1 LPILHPSQPLLIRRK
16 KRRTR
21 ISRLNP
27 FPPFVRRAF
36 GFLLVGTA
44 FLLNACSWF
53 APKRAAHV
61 NRREIELR
69 IRDRIEAAGG
79 PRVWV
84 KIHPGAPFPPER
96 ADTATEV
103 VVADGAI
110 DAVLSAIRQE
120 AKTAGLV
127 CIARQAGSPGKGKTV
142 ETRLLHNSRLVGR
155 WRLIPVRRL
164 YCAAIIID
172 DLGEDLEVGRRLMRL
187 PYPLT
192 LSVLPYLRHSTEI
205 AEAAHRAGREVM
217 LHLPMEPEPGSL
229 ISPGRGEV
237 RKGMSPNEVERTV
250 LRDIDAIPYVAGAN
264 NHMGSRATT
273 DARLMAATMRVLAER
288 GLFFVDSRT
297 TAASV
302 ALEEARRAGV
312 AAFYRSVFLDD
323 HETVDYTLEELRRF
337 QRVVEQQGVAL
348 AIGHPHPTTLAA
360 LEEFL
365 PRLESDNIRL
375 VPVSEMVRL
384 PEVAHLS
391 PSRPA
396 GR

>member
-1 LPILHPSQPLLIRRK
+1 M
-16 KRRTR
+16 
-21 ISRLNP
+21 
-27 FPPFVRRAF
+27 
-36 GFLLVGTA
+36 
-44 FLLNACSWF
+44 LNACSWF

-79 PRVWV
+79 ARVWV
-84 KIHPGAPFPPER
+84 KIRPGAPFPPET

-103 VVADGAI
+103 VVAEGAV

-120 AKTAGLV
+120 AKAAGLV

-172 DLGEDLEVGRRLMRL
+172 DLGEDLEAGRRLIRL

-192 LSVLPYLRHSTEI
+192 LSILPYLRHSAEI

-229 ISPGRGEV
+229 VSPGRGEV
-237 RKGMSPNEVERTV
+237 RKGMSPNQVERTV
-250 LRDIDAIPYVAGAN
+250 LRDIDAVPYVAGAN

-273 DARLMAATMRVLAER
+273 DARLMAAAMRVLAER

-297 TAASV
+297 TPASV
-302 ALEEARRAGV
+302 ALDEARRAGL
-312 AAFYRSVFLDD
+312 AAFYRSAFLDD
-323 HETVDYTLEELRRF
+323 VETVDYTLGELRRF
-337 QRVVEQQGVAL
+337 QHVVEQQGVAL

-360 LEEFL
+360 LEQFL
-365 PRLESDNIRL
+365 PRLESANIRL
-375 VPVSEMVRL
+375 VPVSELVRL
-384 PEVAHLS
+384 PEVARLS
-391 PSRPA
+391 PPRPA
-396 GR
+396 GQ